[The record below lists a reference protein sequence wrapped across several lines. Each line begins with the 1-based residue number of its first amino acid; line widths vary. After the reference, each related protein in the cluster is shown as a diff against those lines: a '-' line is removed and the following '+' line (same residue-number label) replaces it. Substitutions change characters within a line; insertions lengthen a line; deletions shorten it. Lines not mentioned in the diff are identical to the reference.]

1 MWLAWRRV
9 AGVISRIRCGMKAAS
24 LRPRGAPHST
34 LKITLPIITTMA
46 HGMQCNS
53 CRASEHEDTT
63 TYTSGEFKES
73 EGKKNGSKW
82 MNFIWFFRPTSET
95 HTYPDV
101 LWLPGW
107 CRPSAHAS
115 LGYALS
121 VCLPSSHS
129 SHISLPRTR
138 WWQAFQTAGNGL
150 ALKWNWSLWNC
161 LESLLIWGEGKK
173 RGRER
178 DWRRWWL
185 CPLRWVNKT
194 GQEERGAVLRKL
206 MDWQTTQRS
215 MEAKQSISV
224 STKYEITAMTRNKQP
239 HFLVF
244 QKSRFLWWLGATLKC
259 SIKKVIQSYC

>member
-1 MWLAWRRV
+1 MQSQRTWGYHHLHFWGIQRERGEKEREQVNAFYFIFSSDLWRTH
-9 AGVISRIRCGMKAAS
+9 IS
-24 LRPRGAPHST
+24 
-34 LKITLPIITTMA
+34 
-46 HGMQCNS
+46 
-53 CRASEHEDTT
+53 
-63 TYTSGEFKES
+63 
-73 EGKKNGSKW
+73 
-82 MNFIWFFRPTSET
+82 
-95 HTYPDV
+95 DV

-161 LESLLIWGEGKK
+161 LESWLIWGEGKK
-173 RGRER
+173 SGRER
-178 DWRRWWL
+178 DWGRWWP

-206 MDWQTTQRS
+206 MDWQTTQ
-215 MEAKQSISV
+215 EKHGGQTVHFSI
-224 STKYEITAMTRNKQP
+224 YEIWNHRDATQQATT
-239 HFLVF
+239 L
-244 QKSRFLWWLGATLKC
+244 LGFSEK
-259 SIKKVIQSYC
+259 

>member
-1 MWLAWRRV
+1 MQSQRTWGYHHLHFWGIQRE
-9 AGVISRIRCGMKAAS
+9 
-24 LRPRGAPHST
+24 RGE
-34 LKITLPIITTMA
+34 KERE
-46 HGMQCNS
+46 QVN
-53 CRASEHEDTT
+53 
-63 TYTSGEFKES
+63 EFYL
-73 EGKKNGSKW
+73 
-82 MNFIWFFRPTSET
+82 FFRPISEA

-161 LESLLIWGEGKK
+161 LESWLIWGEGKK

-178 DWRRWWL
+178 EIGRDDDPAHLGGWIKLGKKRKEQCWGSSWTGRQHREAWR
-185 CPLRWVNKT
+185 PNSPFQYLRNMKSPRCHAASNHASWFF
-194 GQEERGAVLRKL
+194 RKVDFCGGL
-206 MDWQTTQRS
+206 EQ
-215 MEAKQSISV
+215 
-224 STKYEITAMTRNKQP
+224 
-239 HFLVF
+239 H
-244 QKSRFLWWLGATLKC
+244 
-259 SIKKVIQSYC
+259 